1 MAHPAL
7 PQPEPSLPPGRLDRL
22 AAAITAV
29 VRALR
34 RTAAIEQADDL
45 FDRLASQDT
54 FLDHTWPGTHPTTSA
69 EEARERA
76 LQIREKT
83 LRSQARIT
91 AAHGWT
97 GVLSKALA
105 AIASATSITALVLH
119 AAGVF

>member
-22 AAAITAV
+22 AAAIAAV

-34 RTAAIEQADDL
+34 RTAAVEQADDL
-45 FDRLASQDT
+45 FDRLASHDT
-54 FLDHTWPGTHPTTSA
+54 FLDRTWPGTYPTTSA

-76 LQIREKT
+76 LLLRERS

-91 AAHGWT
+91 AGHGWA
-97 GVLSKALA
+97 GLLSKVLA
-105 AIASATSITALVLH
+105 AIASATGIIALVLH